1 MSFGNGSRMTRH
13 FLTVMTGV
21 CLTLSSAAFAQNPS
35 PPSAPAVPPPVAPV
49 AGGVT
54 REAQLEERI
63 RQLESMV
70 NRLSTQ
76 VQTISEAN
84 VASPATTVPQP
95 GSTPAETPGPGAFET
110 GITGVPPGL
119 GASSTTMGG
128 SLAPGQSITAVP
140 APSAKYNM
148 PAPNRK
154 DRLQGI
160 FGPGFMLKT
169 DDDEYVFQFHNLTQ
183 IDFRGYEQ
191 GGQNPVHDS
200 FGIPRQWFM
209 FSGRIGKPYEYFVSF
224 AQGFDVVGPLDI
236 FMNFNYDER
245 IQVRLGRFKTPFTY
259 EFFHEPIQGLI
270 SPERSLFFNNFA
282 LNRSDGVQLWGQ
294 LFEKR
299 LDYAAGIFNTT
310 RNSNLDFN
318 DGKDFLS
325 YLGYRP
331 FLKEDDSFL
340 QFLEVGGSMMT
351 GNSHESPT
359 PVVLR
364 TQVPTAGNN
373 IVGIPF
379 LAFNNNVRQSGDHT
393 FWSLHTALYRN
404 HLSLV
409 SEWQSGFQD
418 YALANNLSNRTN
430 LPVQSYYVQAGYFI
444 TGETVTNRN
453 IVRPIKNF
461 GFNKGE
467 FGLGAIELTGR
478 YNYLNLGQQVFTS
491 GLADPNLWSN
501 SVYTTDVGANWYL
514 TQYTKVMLTWE
525 HAEFGSPVQF
535 APGRR
540 QINSDTFWFR
550 FQLFF

>member
-1 MSFGNGSRMTRH
+1 MTFRMEKFSARWLTPALVLFGMSAAST
-13 FLTVMTGV
+13 
-21 CLTLSSAAFAQNPS
+21 AFAQTPL
-35 PPSAPAVPPPVAPV
+35 PEVPLGTSAPNATLPAGVPPA
-49 AGGVT
+49 AGMPPVT

-76 VQTISEAN
+76 VQAITPPAGPAAAGP
-84 VASPATTVPQP
+84 ASS
-95 GSTPAETPGPGAFET
+95 GSTGGTTSADPAAAPPAPSGP
-110 GITGVPPGL
+110 
-119 GASSTTMGG
+119 
-128 SLAPGQSITAVP
+128 LAPGQSINAVP
-140 APSAKYNM
+140 AASPKYNM
-148 PAPNRK
+148 PAPARK
-154 DRLQGI
+154 DRLQGT
-160 FGPGFMLKT
+160 FGPGFQVKT
-169 DDDEYVFQFHNLTQ
+169 DDDEYVLQFHNLTQ
-183 IDFRGYEQ
+183 IDFRGYQQ
-191 GGQNPVHDS
+191 GGQNPVHDT

-236 FMNFNYDER
+236 FVNFNYDAR
-245 IQVRLGRFKTPFTY
+245 FQIRLGRFKTPFTY
-259 EFFHEPIQGLI
+259 EFFHEPIQGLVN
-270 SPERSLFFNNFA
+270 PERSLFFNNFA
-282 LNRSDGVQLWGQ
+282 LNRSDGVQAWGQ
-294 LFEKR
+294 LFDKR

-318 DGKDFLS
+318 DGKDFLG

-331 FLKEDDSFL
+331 FLKEEDSFL
-340 QFLEVGGSMMT
+340 QFLEVGGSTMT
-351 GNSHESPT
+351 GNSHEAPVPT
-359 PVVLR
+359 VLR
-364 TQVPTAGNN
+364 TQVPTTGNN
-373 IVGIPF
+373 IIGIPF
-379 LAFNNNVRQSGDHT
+379 LAFNNNVRQGGDHT
-393 FWSLHTALYRN
+393 FWSLHAALYRN
-404 HLSLV
+404 HLSLI

-418 YALANNLSNRTN
+418 FAPASNLSNRTH
-430 LPVQSYYVQAGYFI
+430 LPVQSYYVKGGYFI

-453 IVRPIKNF
+453 IVRPLKEF
-461 GFNKGE
+461 GFHKGE

-478 YNYLNLGQQVFTS
+478 YNYLNVGQQVFTA

-501 SVYTTDVGANWYL
+501 SVYTTDVGFNWYP